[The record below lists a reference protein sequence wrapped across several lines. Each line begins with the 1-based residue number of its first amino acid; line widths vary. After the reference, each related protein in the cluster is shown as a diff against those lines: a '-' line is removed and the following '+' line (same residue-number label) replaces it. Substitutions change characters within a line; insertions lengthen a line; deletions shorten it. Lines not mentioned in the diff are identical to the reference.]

1 LAKQQYNI
9 EDRKKIARKYEIEY
23 RQRQVAIMTAQGITE
38 VEIAAKLGVDNTT
51 ISRDIKALKLI
62 SQQFIYDITKSDF
75 TFYYKQSLDL
85 VKEVL
90 RRQWEIIEKETL
102 ESTDLARWRILT
114 EVLGTIE
121 ILNGYY
127 NSAKQMHKSPI
138 QRTMDEEHLGARPGT
153 PIVKRSPEDELAE
166 LQEVESEWLKDLQE
180 AEEKAKLTHSNYE
193 VDEIKDELE
202 GITEEMNALQERIRE
217 KQLRK
222 QQRESKA
229 NK

>member
-1 LAKQQYNI
+1 
-9 EDRKKIARKYEIEY
+9 
-23 RQRQVAIMTAQGITE
+23 
-38 VEIAAKLGVDNTT
+38 
-51 ISRDIKALKLI
+51 
-62 SQQFIYDITKSDF
+62 
-75 TFYYKQSLDL
+75 
-85 VKEVL
+85 
-90 RRQWEIIEKETL
+90 
-102 ESTDLARWRILT
+102 
-114 EVLGTIE
+114 
-121 ILNGYY
+121 
-127 NSAKQMHKSPI
+127 MHKSPI